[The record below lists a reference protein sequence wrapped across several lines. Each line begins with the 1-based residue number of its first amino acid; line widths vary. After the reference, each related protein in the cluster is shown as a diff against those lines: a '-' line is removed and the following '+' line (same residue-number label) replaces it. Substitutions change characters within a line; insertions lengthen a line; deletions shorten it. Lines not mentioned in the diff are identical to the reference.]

1 MQHLPCPGK
10 EVPSRLRSVAAGDES
25 FDVVV
30 IGAGIVGLATAR
42 ALLAKRPGLR
52 LAVIEKE
59 ARPGT
64 HQTGHNSGVLHSGI
78 YYAPGSLKA
87 RLCTEGKRKLEQYA
101 AEREIPFVACGK
113 LIVALDET
121 ELSRLDELRR
131 RAVANGV
138 EGLRV
143 LAGDELREV
152 EPNAAGLQ
160 ALHAP
165 RTGIIDY
172 GAVTRAYAA
181 DVEEAGGR
189 ILTGREVQRFESAG
203 RDVRIHTSG
212 GPLSTRAVI
221 GCAGLQSDRV
231 ARLAGARPPVR
242 IVPFRGDYYTLGKET
257 EALVR
262 GLLYPVPDPAFPF
275 LGVHFTKRLDGSV
288 VAGPNAVLA
297 FARERYRRAALDVR
311 DAASALAYGGSWRF
325 FARHL
330 RTGAAELRRD
340 VSKRAFVRDMQR
352 YVPGVRADDVTFGPT
367 GIRAQALGR
376 DGKLVDDFL
385 IVGTDRMMHVLN
397 APSPAATASLA
408 IGDELADR
416 ALRDVITS
424 S

>member
-1 MQHLPCPGK
+1 
-10 EVPSRLRSVAAGDES
+10 VAGDDET

-42 ALLAKRPGLR
+42 ALLAKRPALR
-52 LAVIEKE
+52 LAVLEKE
-59 ARPGT
+59 DRPGT
-64 HQTGHNSGVLHSGI
+64 HQTGHNSGVIHSGI
-78 YYAPGSLKA
+78 YYKPGSLKA

-101 AEREIPFVACGK
+101 GERGIPFVACGK
-113 LIVALDET
+113 LIVALDDG
-121 ELSRLDELRR
+121 ELPRLDELHR

-143 LAGDELREV
+143 LDGDALREV
-152 EPNAAGLQ
+152 EPNAVGVR

-165 RTGIIDY
+165 RTGIVDY
-172 GAVTRAYAA
+172 GEITRAYAF
-181 DVEEAGGR
+181 DVEAAGGR
-189 ILTGREVQRFESAG
+189 ILTGREVLRFEAAA
-203 RDVRIHTSG
+203 REVRIDTGG
-212 GPLSTRAVI
+212 GPLRARAVI

-231 ARLAGARPPVR
+231 ARLAGAKPPVR

-257 EALVR
+257 EGLVR

-275 LGVHFTKRLDGSV
+275 LGVHFTKRVDGSV

-297 FARERYRRAALDVR
+297 FARERYRRAAIDVR
-311 DAASALAYGGSWRF
+311 DAMSAVSYAGSWRF
-325 FARHL
+325 VARHL
-330 RTGAAELRRD
+330 RTGAGELRRD

-367 GIRAQALGR
+367 GIRAQALAP
-376 DGKLVDDFL
+376 DGNLVDDFL

-416 ALRDVITS
+416 ALRDVIS
-424 S
+424 SS

>member
-1 MQHLPCPGK
+1 M
-10 EVPSRLRSVAAGDES
+10 AGDDET

-42 ALLAKRPGLR
+42 ALLSKRPALR
-52 LAVIEKE
+52 LAVLEKE
-59 ARPGT
+59 DRPGT
-64 HQTGHNSGVLHSGI
+64 HQTGHNSGVIHSGI
-78 YYAPGSLKA
+78 YYKPGSLKA

-101 AEREIPFVACGK
+101 GERGIPFVACGK
-113 LIVALDET
+113 LIVALDDG
-121 ELSRLDELRR
+121 ELPRLDELHR

-143 LAGDELREV
+143 LDGDALREV
-152 EPNAAGLQ
+152 EPNAVGVR

-165 RTGIIDY
+165 RTGIVDY
-172 GAVTRAYAA
+172 GEITRAYAS
-181 DVEEAGGR
+181 DVDAAGGR
-189 ILTGREVQRFESAG
+189 ILTGRKVLRFEAAA
-203 RDVRIHTSG
+203 REVRIDTSG
-212 GPLSTRAVI
+212 GPLRARAVI

-231 ARLAGARPPVR
+231 ARLAGAKPPVR
-242 IVPFRGDYYTLGKET
+242 IVPFRGDYYTLGRET
-257 EALVR
+257 EGLVH

-275 LGVHFTKRLDGSV
+275 LGVHFTKRVDGSV

-297 FARERYRRAALDVR
+297 FARERYRRAAIDVR
-311 DAASALAYGGSWRF
+311 DAMSAVSYAGSWRF
-325 FARHL
+325 VARHL
-330 RTGAAELRRD
+330 RTGAGELRRD

-367 GIRAQALGR
+367 GIRAQALAP
-376 DGKLVDDFL
+376 DGHLVDDFL

-416 ALRDVITS
+416 ALRDVIS
-424 S
+424 SS